1 MENGVIKYETWAH
14 YSRELDN
21 IASKSAIL
29 DLALDDSGIYTAELL
44 FKVADVFKEI
54 NGSIQKFKDEFDELS
69 TIHTKEAA

>member
-1 MENGVIKYETWAH
+1 MEDGVIKFDTWAH
-14 YSRELDN
+14 YSREMDS

-54 NGSIQKFKDEFDELS
+54 NDSIQKLKDEFNDLP
-69 TIHTKEAA
+69 TIYT